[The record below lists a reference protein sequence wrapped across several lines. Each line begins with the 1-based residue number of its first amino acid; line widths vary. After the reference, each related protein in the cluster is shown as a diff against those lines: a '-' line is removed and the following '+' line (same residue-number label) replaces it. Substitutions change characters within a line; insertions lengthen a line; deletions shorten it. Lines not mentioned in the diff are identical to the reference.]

1 MSIHKDAGAE
11 SWEITS
17 EEFILDTGGN
27 LRNNLEV
34 FEMEHLKSYSFV
46 DGSLWT
52 RDTEFEY

>member
-1 MSIHKDAGAE
+1 MMSIHKDAGAE
-11 SWEITS
+11 SWEMTS

-46 DGSLWT
+46 DGSL
-52 RDTEFEY
+52 